1 MVILG
6 TKGYIELRKYV
17 DVGRDKTGDH
27 VYIVDD
33 KGEQHLEVAGKVGF
47 KFFGQLILD
56 CLNRTENAMTQAHAF
71 KSAELC
77 LRAQLAARRIT
88 L

>member
-1 MVILG
+1 
-6 TKGYIELRKYV
+6 
-17 DVGRDKTGDH
+17 
-27 VYIVDD
+27 VDD

-56 CLNRTENAMTQAHAF
+56 CLNRTENAMTQAHTF

-77 LRAQLAARRIT
+77 LRAQMAARRIT
-88 L
+88 P